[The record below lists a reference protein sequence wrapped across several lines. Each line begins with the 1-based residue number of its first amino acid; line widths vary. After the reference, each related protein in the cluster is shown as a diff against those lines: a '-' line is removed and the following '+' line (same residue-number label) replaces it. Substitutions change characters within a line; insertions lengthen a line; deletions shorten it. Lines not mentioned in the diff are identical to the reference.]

1 MIYLFTAIRF
11 PPVSSGRYTS
21 TKNSKWAA
29 INRRRKLH
37 KTIQKHGINNRKQ
50 IHNANKQTNKQTN
63 KHAKNIKHIGRVIIK
78 FNNERT
84 Y

>member
-1 MIYLFTAIRF
+1 MGSYKQKKKVTQN
-11 PPVSSGRYTS
+11 YT
-21 TKNSKWAA
+21 
-29 INRRRKLH
+29 
-37 KTIQKHGINNRKQ
+37 KTRNKQHRKQ

>member
-37 KTIQKHGINNRKQ
+37 KTIQKHGINNIENKYTMQ
-50 IHNANKQTNKQTN
+50 TNKQTNKQTC
-63 KHAKNIKHIGRVIIK
+63 KK
-78 FNNERT
+78 